1 MKRTQRSPWIAAGLA
16 VLAGTALA
24 DVSVINRP
32 RSVLDPPPSDVGF
45 VSQECRQFLYLP
57 VDSTSAEL
65 HWSQRLSL
73 AACRDQIAILPVSE
87 YEGLQA
93 LVTTLDNHAAP
104 SIAIY
109 RDAGSNGPTR
119 IRILATYAL
128 GMTYLDTAVRARS
141 AVHPGAQFGGP
152 TYGNAAYYE
161 ELKKLHAALEP
172 LLASD
177 LRAASAAFDEVG
189 FLAEDYAIP
198 AMSNSLIRNVV
209 RNARAEAQL
218 LR

>member
-24 DVSVINRP
+24 DVGAISRP
-32 RSVLDPPPSDVGF
+32 RSVLDPAPADVGYI
-45 VSQECRQFLYLP
+45 SPECRQFLYVP
-57 VDSTSAEL
+57 VDATSVEL
-65 HWSQRLSL
+65 RWSQRLSL
-73 AACRDQIAILPVSE
+73 AACRDQVAILPVSE
-87 YEGLQA
+87 YEGLQP
-93 LVTTLDNHAAP
+93 LVTSLDNHAAP

-141 AVHPGAQFGGP
+141 AVRPGAQFGGP

-161 ELKKLHAALEP
+161 ELNKLHAALEP
-172 LLASD
+172 LLARD
-177 LRAASAAFDEVG
+177 LRAASAAFEEVG
-189 FLAEDYAIP
+189 FLAEDYPIP
-198 AMSNSLIRNVV
+198 AMSSSLMRSVV
-209 RNARAEAQL
+209 RNARTQAQL